1 MTSRPL
7 QIAGII
13 LSALILGGAVLFLG
27 PKGPGIRSLAAAGRG
42 PALKRQTIVSPAA
55 MTSNES
61 AHWNRVYARLPLS
74 FEANQGQAG
83 GRVKFLSRGPGYTLF
98 LTGDEALLALKKGS
112 RKSKVESRNNS
123 RQSTVDSRKST
134 TLKAGAPEITNRQSA
149 IRNASLLAIRLV
161 GANPGAAVEGKDE
174 LPGKS
179 NYLIGRDPA
188 KWRTGVPNYARVR
201 YTGVYP
207 GVDLV
212 YYGNQGQLE
221 YDFVVAPG
229 ADPRLIRLEVGA
241 VGGPPGTH
249 RDAPLRIGRNGDLV
263 VKIDGRQVRFH
274 KPVAYQTDARGGKEY
289 VEARYVL
296 GREPLQAANQRSF
309 VAFEPGSY
317 DRHRPLVIDPAL
329 SYSTYLGGSQEDEA
343 SSIAVDSSGNAY
355 VAGFTVS
362 ADFPITAGSFDTT
375 CGTDGT
381 CNGSL
386 DDLFVTKLN
395 PAGTALVYSTFV
407 GGSNSDFGYGL
418 AIDSAGDAYV
428 TGTTFSADFPT
439 TPGAF
444 QSACATN
451 CSDGDGFV
459 LELNPTGSNLI
470 YSTYLGGSAYDQG
483 NAINVDTAGN
493 AYVFGYTGSRNFP
506 VSAGAFQR
514 SIGGV
519 QDAFVTKLNA
529 TGSALV
535 YSTYLGGN
543 GADLGFGL
551 FVNAAGDAYVV
562 GQTNSSNF
570 PTTSGAFQTTLGG
583 LTGGFVTK
591 LNATGS
597 ALIFSTYLNGTSTS
611 TNPCAACATDVF
623 LDSSGNVYVSG
634 LTYETDFPVTSGAF
648 QTTFAG
654 GFHDAFATKL
664 NRTGT
669 ALVYSTYL
677 GGSSDDGAV
686 ALAVDAAGNAYIH
699 GNTYS
704 TNFPTTPNA
713 FQPASGG
720 PPDAFVAELD
730 PTGSALLYS
739 TYLGGSGNEFAKANR
754 NLALDHGTNP
764 DVFVTGFTSSTN
776 FPTTPGAF
784 QTALASAG
792 SDDAFVTKFAPFSTT
807 IVFSPTSLT
816 FPTQLVGTSSRAQG
830 VTLTNNGTSA
840 VSITSISIAG
850 ANSSDFSETNTCGAS
865 IAAGASCT
873 ITVTFKPTSSGTRAA
888 TVSVADNAAGS
899 PQTLSLTGT
908 GTFVK
913 LAPSSLNFGSVPVGQ
928 TSSAKAVT
936 LTNGGTTA
944 LSITAIKFTGKNT
957 GDFTETNT
965 CGSSVAAHA
974 SCTISV
980 TFKPAA
986 KGSRSASLGVSD
998 NGGGSP
1004 QLVAVSGTGT

>member
-27 PKGPGIRSLAAAGRG
+27 PKGPGIRSLDAAGRG
-42 PALKRQTIVSPAA
+42 PALNRQTTVSPAA
-55 MTSNES
+55 MISNES
-61 AHWNRVYARLPLS
+61 APWNRVYARLPLA

-83 GRVKFLSRGPGYTLF
+83 SEVKFLSRGPGYTLF

-112 RKSKVESRNNS
+112 RKSRVESQKS
-123 RQSTVDSRKST
+123 RGPRAKDSILAMK
-134 TLKAGAPEITNRQSA
+134 LAGADPKA
-149 IRNASLLAIRLV
+149 IATAM
-161 GANPGAAVEGKDE
+161 DE

-201 YTGVYP
+201 YRGVYP

-221 YDFVVAPG
+221 YDFVVAAG
-229 ADPRLIRLEVGA
+229 ADPRLIRLDIRPAGERRGA
-241 VGGPPGTH
+241 H
-249 RDAPLRIGRNGDLV
+249 RHAPLRIDRNEDLV
-263 VKIDGRQVRFH
+263 VKIAGREVCFH
-274 KPVAYQTDARGGKEY
+274 KPVVYQSSRTPNPERRTPIQG
-289 VEARYVL
+289 RYKLTSPNQVSFEL
-296 GREPLQAANQRSF
+296 GP
-309 VAFEPGSY
+309 Y
-317 DRHRPLVIDPAL
+317 DRTKPLVIDPAL

-362 ADFPITAGSFDTT
+362 ADFPITAGSFETT
-375 CGTDGT
+375 CGS
-381 CNGSL
+381 CSSSL
-386 DDLFVTKLN
+386 DDVFVTKLN
-395 PAGTALVYSTFV
+395 PTGTALVYSTFV
-407 GGSNSDFGYGL
+407 GGGNSDFGYGL
-418 AIDSAGDAYV
+418 AIDGAGDAYV
-428 TGTTFSADFPT
+428 TGTTFSSDFPVT
-439 TPGAF
+439 SGAF
-444 QSACATN
+444 QKACAVN
-451 CSDGDGFV
+451 CNDGDGFV

-506 VSAGAFQR
+506 VSASAFQR

-535 YSTYLGGN
+535 YSTYLGGKA
-543 GADLGFGL
+543 ADLGFGL
-551 FVNAAGDAYVV
+551 FVDSAGDAYVA
-562 GQTNSSNF
+562 GQTNSTDF
-570 PTTSGAFQTTLGG
+570 PTTAGAFQTTLGG
-583 LTGGFVTK
+583 LTGAFVSE
-591 LNATGS
+591 LNPTGS
-597 ALIFSTYLNGTSTS
+597 GLMFSTYLNGTSTS

-623 LDSSGNVYVSG
+623 LDSNGNVYVSG

-654 GFHDAFATKL
+654 GFHDAFVTKL

-669 ALVYSTYL
+669 ALVYSTYI

-704 TNFPTTPNA
+704 TNFPTTPSA

-720 PPDAFVAELD
+720 PPDSFVAELD

-739 TYLGGSGNEFAKANR
+739 TYLGGSGNEFGKATRSLVLN
-754 NLALDHGTNP
+754 HGINP
-764 DVFVTGFTSSTN
+764 NVFVTGFTNSTN
-776 FPTTPGAF
+776 FPTTAGAF
-784 QTALASAG
+784 QTALAGTG

-807 IVFSPTSLT
+807 IVLSPTGLT
-816 FPTQLVGTSSRAQG
+816 FPTQLVGTSSKAQT
-830 VTLTNNGTSA
+830 VTLTNAGKST
-840 VSITSISIAG
+840 VSITSISITG
-850 ANSSDFSETNTCGAS
+850 TNSADFSETNTCGAS

-873 ITVTFKPTSSGTRAA
+873 ITVTFKPTSSGTRTAS
-888 TVSVADNAAGS
+888 VSVADNAAGS
-899 PQTLSLTGT
+899 PQTVSLTGT

-913 LAPSSLNFGSVPVGQ
+913 LTPSSLNFGSVPVGQ

-936 LTNGGTTA
+936 LTNGGTTT
-944 LSITAIKFTGKNT
+944 LSITAIKLTGPNP
-957 GDFTETNT
+957 GDFSETNT
-965 CGSSVAAHA
+965 CGTSVAAHA

-986 KGSRSASLGVSD
+986 KGGRSASLGVSD